1 MRWEKKEERQ
11 NDQEKERGVR
21 EVQGRVDSDRRRLI
35 TAMKKGDTKSRITTG
50 KKATLET
57 KKEMEERA
65 KKAGK
70 MGAYV
75 FYREKERKREEGG
88 GGFRVIVPRS
98 LKKTIS
104 SVCLRFL
111 PIPITITAGCSQV

>member
-35 TAMKKGDTKSRITTG
+35 TAMKKGDTKSRITAG

-65 KKAGK
+65 KKAGSTYGSICVLQGERK
-70 MGAYV
+70 
-75 FYREKERKREEGG
+75 KERRGRG
-88 GGFRVIVPRS
+88 WF
-98 LKKTIS
+98 
-104 SVCLRFL
+104 
-111 PIPITITAGCSQV
+111 

>member
-1 MRWEKKEERQ
+1 MRWGGKEERQ
-11 NDQEKERGVR
+11 NDQGKGRGVR

-35 TAMKKGDTKSRITTG
+35 TAMKKGDTKSGITAG

-57 KKEMEERA
+57 KKER
-65 KKAGK
+65 KRPGK

-104 SVCLRFL
+104 CVCLRFL

>member
-1 MRWEKKEERQ
+1 
-11 NDQEKERGVR
+11 
-21 EVQGRVDSDRRRLI
+21 
-35 TAMKKGDTKSRITTG
+35 MKKGDTKSRITAG

-57 KKEMEERA
+57 KKE
-65 KKAGK
+65 
-70 MGAYV
+70 AYV